1 MNDVL
6 LVRETSNILLQA
18 SSIAIDDVRNDI
30 SQLKEVLSVHEL
42 HIWQLSDTKH
52 IASLHVLLKSPS
64 DYMAIA
70 SDLRKLLH
78 RRGIHSATIQPEF
91 LNDKSLS
98 SSTSMISSRET
109 YTDKTDTLSFKASES
124 ACLLRCEGDSCIEN
138 ACCPLATNKSS

>member
-1 MNDVL
+1 M
-6 LVRETSNILLQA
+6 TILK
-18 SSIAIDDVRNDI
+18 
-30 SQLKEVLSVHEL
+30 LKEVLSVHEL

-70 SDLRKLLH
+70 SDMRKLLH

-91 LNDKSLS
+91 LNGKSLS

-109 YTDKTDTLSFKASES
+109 YTEETDTLVR
-124 ACLLRCEGDSCIEN
+124 CLWEG
-138 ACCPLATNKSS
+138 AY